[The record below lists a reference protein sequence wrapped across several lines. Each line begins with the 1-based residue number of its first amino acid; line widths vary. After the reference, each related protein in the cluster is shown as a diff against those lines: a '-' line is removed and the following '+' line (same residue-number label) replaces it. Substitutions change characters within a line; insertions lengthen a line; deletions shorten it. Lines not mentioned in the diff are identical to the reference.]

1 MLGKALQFAAVRR
14 MGAIPLAV
22 VLIFGGFSAP
32 LVASTRVAELEE
44 NSASKIR
51 VEELSLGHRTGAQRQ
66 CGPSRAGSR
75 RRSRFCRRNCLDI
88 RNIQFSI
95 VSAAIVCRTDF
106 SLRLRAD
113 FAPAFPVCT

>member
-51 VEELSLGHRTGAQRQ
+51 VEELSLGHRTGAQRHLRTESGRITTALTILSPQ
-66 CGPSRAGSR
+66 LLGHTQHPVL
-75 RRSRFCRRNCLDI
+75 NCL
-88 RNIQFSI
+88 RGH
-95 VSAAIVCRTDF
+95 
-106 SLRLRAD
+106 RLPNGLL
-113 FAPAFPVCT
+113 APLTC